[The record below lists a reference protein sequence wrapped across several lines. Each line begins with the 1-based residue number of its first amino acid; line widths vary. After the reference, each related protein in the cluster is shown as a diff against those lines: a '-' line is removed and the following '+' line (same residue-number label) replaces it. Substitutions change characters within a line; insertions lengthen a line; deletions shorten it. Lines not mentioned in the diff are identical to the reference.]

1 MMNILFFAPTF
12 IMANGS
18 QGLVLVGVLPSFIWG
33 VVFITLGCVMIYG
46 LLSNKWNVI
55 KAVLGVG
62 LFVKALFAWALV
74 FTFFIHPSSLGI
86 IGLWFGVMV
95 WQSLC
100 IIYFT
105 PVIRK
110 YGG

>member
-1 MMNILFFAPTF
+1 MNIVFFAPTF
-12 IMANGS
+12 ILANGS
-18 QGLVLVGVLPSFIWG
+18 QGLILVGVIPSSIWG
-33 VVFITLGCVMIYG
+33 VVFILLGAAMVYG
-46 LLSNKWNVI
+46 LLFNKWNII
-55 KAVLGVG
+55 KGTLGVG

-86 IGLWFGVMV
+86 IGLWFGIMA

-105 PVIRK
+105 PVLRK
-110 YGG
+110 YDG